1 MAVRT
6 NTKKLLSICPV
17 KLTKSVCPS
26 IRKTRQIRREL
37 LTESKAVV
45 VNEKRL
51 TSLRKR
57 LRDRRVKG
65 ISVDCETCVYNVKAE
80 QAV

>member
-1 MAVRT
+1 MATFV
-6 NTKKLLSICPV
+6 NKKKLVSICPV
-17 KLTKSVCPS
+17 KMSKSVCPS

-37 LTESKAVV
+37 LTESKAVA

-51 TSLRKR
+51 ESLRKR

-65 ISVDCETCVYNVKAE
+65 ISVDCEACVYNQTK

>member
-1 MAVRT
+1 MATRT

-17 KLTKSVCPS
+17 NLRKSVCPS
-26 IRKTRQIRREL
+26 VRKTRQIRREL
-37 LTESKAVV
+37 LDESKAVV

-51 TSLRKR
+51 VSLRKR
-57 LRDRRVKG
+57 LRHRRVVG
-65 ISVDCETCVYNVKAE
+65 ISVDCEACVYNTKAE